1 MKLLFLG
8 GCFGFLSARSFVL
21 LGSLLNL
28 RADLQYLATLVVAA
42 VWAGGMR
49 ANLPFAVAAGCQTEC
64 FESEMASAFALA
76 LFCTAFSGETHK
88 FRNSS

>member
-1 MKLLFLG
+1 MRLFFLG
-8 GCFGFLSARSFVL
+8 RCFGFLAAGSFVL

-49 ANLPFAVAAGCQTEC
+49 ADLPFAMAAGGETEG
-64 FESEMASAFALA
+64 FEGKMASAFALA
-76 LFCTAFSGETHK
+76 LFCAAFGGETHGC
-88 FRNSS
+88 R